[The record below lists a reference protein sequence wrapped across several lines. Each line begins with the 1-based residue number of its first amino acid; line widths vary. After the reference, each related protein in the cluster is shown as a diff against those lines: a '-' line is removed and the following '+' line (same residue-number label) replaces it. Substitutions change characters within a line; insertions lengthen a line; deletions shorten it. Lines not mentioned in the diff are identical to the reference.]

1 MAVSGFLQLLN
12 HLDVKGMKVL
22 SSSQSSQLSQHSQG
36 QPPARSLLTQ
46 VTFQLLQITR
56 IKLNKLDQVIKLLTC
71 IWKVLALNLGWG
83 TYNRT
88 GIPCSF
94 SQF

>member
-12 HLDVKGMKVL
+12 HLDVKGMAVL
-22 SSSQSSQLSQHSQG
+22 SSSQSSHHSSSQG

-56 IKLNKLDQVIKLLTC
+56 VKLNKLAQVIMHLESTRFES
-71 IWKVLALNLGWG
+71 WLGH
-83 TYNRT
+83 
-88 GIPCSF
+88 
-94 SQF
+94 